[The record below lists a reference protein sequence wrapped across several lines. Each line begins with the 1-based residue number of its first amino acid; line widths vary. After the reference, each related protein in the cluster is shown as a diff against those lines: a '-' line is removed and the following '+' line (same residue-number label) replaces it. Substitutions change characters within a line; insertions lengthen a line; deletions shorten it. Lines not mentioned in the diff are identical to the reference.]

1 MSCIKFYVLL
11 ACNSVEQGFASRDCT
26 HAYNFK
32 VSSEEG
38 VTKCTYKYTASEE
51 SIYW

>member
-11 ACNSVEQGFASRDCT
+11 ACNSVEQVFASRDCT

-32 VSSEEG
+32 VLSEG
-38 VTKCTYKYTASEE
+38 VVLYEAHV
-51 SIYW
+51 